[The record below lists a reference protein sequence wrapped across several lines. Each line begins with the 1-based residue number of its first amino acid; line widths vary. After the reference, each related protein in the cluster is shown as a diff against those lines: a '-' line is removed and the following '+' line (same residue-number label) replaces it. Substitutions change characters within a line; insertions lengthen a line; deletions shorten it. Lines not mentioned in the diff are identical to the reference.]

1 MMSANWERYP
11 LSSQQPTVKVWL
23 TIQQNLGLA
32 PNTIYAYAHALED
45 FFQFCTREGIS
56 PVSATNA
63 HIAVYVHDMTT
74 RPNPHSNGE
83 KIGLS
88 NSTLQQRLTALRLFF
103 DYLVEDGYRAQNP
116 VKRGHYTSG
125 KGYGG
130 QRERGLI
137 PHYHKLP
144 WIPNEEQW
152 QAILAA
158 VRNEPLRNRAMF
170 ALAYDAALRREEL
183 CSLQSNDIDPAHRLL
198 TIRAENTK
206 NRQGRVVPYSET
218 TSRLYADYLH
228 ERRYLSRE
236 RGLLF
241 LSTSPRNY
249 AQPISIWTWTKVI
262 EGIAQRSGV
271 KQFTTHTLRHL
282 CLTDLARANWDVH
295 EIAKFAGHRTI
306 QSTLAYI
313 HLSAREIA
321 VKFAASIES
330 LHARQLE
337 GLAEARQ

>member
-1 MMSANWERYP
+1 MSANWERYP

-45 FFQFCTREGIS
+45 FFQFCTREGIN

-63 HIAVYVHDMTT
+63 HIAAYVHDMTT

-158 VRNEPLRNRAMF
+158 VRDEPLRNRAMF

-183 CSLQSNDIDPAHRLL
+183 CSLESILSELNFASKRDLAKKPNCLYQQKAH
-198 TIRAENTK
+198 EH
-206 NRQGRVVPYSET
+206 
-218 TSRLYADYLH
+218 DYLC
-228 ERRYLSRE
+228 
-236 RGLLF
+236 GCGP
-241 LSTSPRNY
+241 PRLTNH
-249 AQPISIWTWTKVI
+249 PI
-262 EGIAQRSGV
+262 AN
-271 KQFTTHTLRHL
+271 HL
-282 CLTDLARANWDVH
+282 KPGCLN
-295 EIAKFAGHRTI
+295 EIP
-306 QSTLAYI
+306 
-313 HLSAREIA
+313 
-321 VKFAASIES
+321 
-330 LHARQLE
+330 
-337 GLAEARQ
+337 